1 MCRPRGHSTRTA
13 TDAAGHH
20 LRRRGHR
27 SRRVQL
33 LGRRF
38 LAAAAA
44 TAEGLRGRYAAR
56 RVQGH
61 HERTAPEQRRGSR
74 HTVEPVVPGHVQQ
87 RQRQRP
93 GQQHR
98 TGRGHAVRPARAAP
112 VRGLR
117 AGERR
122 PPTVPRL
129 AVVAPVVPVA
139 VVHRIADGTGRRHVR
154 RLGGLGADGQRL
166 PGRGARGRFR
176 PRAVYRR
183 RRRRRVSD
191 PTSEAGAVV
200 SATFAARRRVTAAAD
215 AVVDDDASAS
225 AVDDDSAADNIAGR
239 RVVTTER
246 RRHGRRPDGRPENNL
261 QDQELA
267 VAGPDERNGR
277 HVHQTVP
284 DDSAAAVLGRR
295 PPKSHNDL
303 FAPQVWRVSKRPG
316 Q

>member
-1 MCRPRGHSTRTA
+1 
-13 TDAAGHH
+13 
-20 LRRRGHR
+20 
-27 SRRVQL
+27 VQL
-33 LGRRF
+33 LGPQF
-38 LAAAAA
+38 LAAA
-44 TAEGLRGRYAAR
+44 EGRRGRSAAR

-122 PPTVPRL
+122 PPAVARL
-129 AVVAPVVPVA
+129 AVVAPVVPVT
-139 VVHRIADGTGRRHVR
+139 VIHRIADGTGRRHVR
-154 RLGGLGADGQRL
+154 RLRGLGADGQRL
-166 PGRGARGRFR
+166 PGCGDRGRSR
-176 PRAVYRR
+176 PRSVY

-200 SATFAARRRVTAAAD
+200 SATFTARRGVTAATD
-215 AVVDDDASAS
+215 AVVDDDTSAS
-225 AVDDDSAADNIAGR
+225 AVDVDSVADNIAGR
-239 RVVTTER
+239 RVVTTKR
-246 RRHGRRPDGRPENNL
+246 RRHGRRLDGRPKNNL

-303 FAPQVWRVSKRPG
+303 FTPQVWRVSKRPG

>member
-1 MCRPRGHSTRTA
+1 MCRPRGHSARTA
-13 TDAAGHH
+13 ADAAGHQLRH
-20 LRRRGHR
+20 LGHR
-27 SRRVQL
+27 GRRVQL
-33 LGRRF
+33 LGPRF
-38 LAAAAA
+38 LATAA
-44 TAEGLRGRYAAR
+44 TTAAEGRRGRSAAR

-61 HERTAPEQRRGSR
+61 HERTAPEQRRGPR

-122 PPTVPRL
+122 PPAVARL

-139 VVHRIADGTGRRHVR
+139 VVHRIADSTGRRHVR

-176 PRAVYRR
+176 PRAVHR
-183 RRRRRVSD
+183 RRRRRVSV
-191 PTSEAGAVV
+191 PTSEVGTVV
-200 SATFAARRRVTAAAD
+200 GPTFAARHGVTAAAD
-215 AVVDDDASAS
+215 DDNPAP
-225 AVDDDSAADNIAGR
+225 AVDDHSAADDIAGR

-246 RRHGRRPDGRPENNL
+246 CRHGRRPDGRPENNL

-267 VAGPDERNGR
+267 VAGSDERNGR

-295 PPKSHNDL
+295 PPKSHHDL
-303 FAPQVWRVSKRPG
+303 FAPQVWRVSKRSG